1 MNCFMDDTSS
11 GTNISVILYIFNLGL
26 DLYVDN
32 NHHPPN
38 EHSTIKGSLIMAH
51 KFELT
56 QAELKAYV
64 DLSTKLHG
72 KFFNAG

>member
-1 MNCFMDDTSS
+1 
-11 GTNISVILYIFNLGL
+11 
-26 DLYVDN
+26 
-32 NHHPPN
+32 
-38 EHSTIKGSLIMAH
+38 MAH